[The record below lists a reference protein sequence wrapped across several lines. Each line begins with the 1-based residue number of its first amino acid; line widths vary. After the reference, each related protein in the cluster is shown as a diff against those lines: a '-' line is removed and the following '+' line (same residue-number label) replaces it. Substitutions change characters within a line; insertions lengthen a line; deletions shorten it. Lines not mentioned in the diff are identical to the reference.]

1 MLPHELWPSSCNRRV
16 QSGSLSDIPW
26 LSCCDA
32 HSTQPGLPFA
42 IALCMAFVTSEATVA
57 QLLATWKS
65 KEGAAC
71 TNLQTHLAVHSG
83 GPAQALGTCACAA
96 DRGAQNHGTSR
107 MWGLEFSTLPCVR
120 PACHRANAAVKLP
133 TAPRQG
139 GAWGEGRPGQLHTTQ
154 SVPPLEVRVLDPGGV
169 EITRGVR
176 VVLVGPDAALV
187 AAGLSG
193 GFSRGWS
200 RGWKG
205 QQGQQSIQGD
215 GVGCDADWS
224 FRQASSLSFL
234 SCSFSASHVFTSIQH
249 SAYCILFLCQS
260 LFR

>member
-107 MWGLEFSTLPCVR
+107 MWGLEFSTLPCV
-120 PACHRANAAVKLP
+120 CQGV
-133 TAPRQG
+133 TAPTPRSSCPLHLGKG
-139 GAWGEGRPGQLHTTQ
+139 GP
-154 SVPPLEVRVLDPGGV
+154 
-169 EITRGVR
+169 GVR
-176 VVLVGPDAALV
+176 DA
-187 AAGLSG
+187 
-193 GFSRGWS
+193 RGNCTRPS
-200 RGWKG
+200 QFHLLKFGSLT
-205 QQGQQSIQGD
+205 QG
-215 GVGCDADWS
+215 A
-224 FRQASSLSFL
+224 
-234 SCSFSASHVFTSIQH
+234 
-249 SAYCILFLCQS
+249 
-260 LFR
+260 